1 MKALTSLQHPLVKH
15 FVKLRED
22 REYRY
27 KSKRL
32 IISGLKLIKELSS
45 EHTFR
50 TLIVENDFTLP
61 FPIKAEQHLVVS
73 GPILKK
79 TTGLENPEPIA
90 VEIDMPEPQDI
101 SSARSLLILD
111 GVSDPGNLGTLLR
124 TALGLGWDAA
134 FITSGSTDPYN
145 EKAMRSAK
153 GATFRLPWNRGTV
166 EELMTY
172 LNNYTLLAADA
183 RGEDAANISIK
194 GKVALALGNEAHG
207 LCDALKNKAK
217 MIAIP
222 MIGPMESLNVA
233 TAGAILMHQLLRETR

>member
-1 MKALTSLQHPLVKH
+1 MIKALTSLQHPLVKH

-22 REYRY
+22 RDYRY

-32 IISGLKLIKELSS
+32 IVSGLKLIKELSP

-50 TLIVENDFTLP
+50 TLMIEHDFTPP
-61 FPIKAEQHLVVS
+61 FPIKAEQHLAVS
-73 GPILKK
+73 GSILKK
-79 TTGLENPEPIA
+79 TTGLEHPEPIA

-111 GVSDPGNLGTLLR
+111 GISDPGNLGTLLR

-145 EKAMRSAK
+145 EKAIRSAK
-153 GATFRLPWNRGTV
+153 GATFRLPWKRGTV
-166 EELMTY
+166 EELIASLST
-172 LNNYTLLAADA
+172 YTLLAADA
-183 RGEDAANISIK
+183 RGEDAAKISIQ
-194 GKVALALGNEAHG
+194 GPIALALGNEAHG
-207 LCDALKNKAK
+207 LSDELKKKAQ

-222 MIGPMESLNVA
+222 MTAQVESLNVA
-233 TAGAILMHQLLRETR
+233 TAGAILMHQLRGPL

>member
-1 MKALTSLQHPLVKH
+1 
-15 FVKLRED
+15 
-22 REYRY
+22 
-27 KSKRL
+27 
-32 IISGLKLIKELSS
+32 
-45 EHTFR
+45 
-50 TLIVENDFTLP
+50 
-61 FPIKAEQHLVVS
+61 
-73 GPILKK
+73 
-79 TTGLENPEPIA
+79 
-90 VEIDMPEPQDI
+90 MPEPQDI

-172 LNNYTLLAADA
+172 LSNYTLLAADA